1 MSPLDRRPH
10 ITDRMMPEVIYNPP
24 PDRIAFHTSPV
35 FELQFCVRN
44 NHKSVLHAESDR
56 FISAFQVCFHLQL
69 VHILQESVDY
79 QGPSPCERDSG
90 KTHKALPPATP
101 HKVSDH
107 HPDIYLLWYPSTYR
121 HPYQSSTWP
130 SIPIA
135 ASTIGEPVGI
145 MCGCTGPVGIS
156 PLDLVH
162 CAIDNVVGLDID
174 AFEPDSIL
182 QIPPCFFQQAFFWDR
197 QKHPVS
203 LQSLCLPER
212 MLAPLWLKMGE
223 IGKPSSQT

>member
-10 ITDRMMPEVIYNPP
+10 ITDRMMPEVIHNPP

-44 NHKSVLHAESDR
+44 NHKSVLHTESDR
-56 FISAFQVCFHLQL
+56 FISAFQVCFDLQL

-162 CAIDNVVGLDID
+162 CAIDNVVVWTLMHLSQTVFSRFSR
-174 AFEPDSIL
+174 ASSSRL
-182 QIPPCFFQQAFFWDR
+182 FF
-197 QKHPVS
+197 
-203 LQSLCLPER
+203 
-212 MLAPLWLKMGE
+212 G
-223 IGKPSSQT
+223 IGKSTLSRCSPYAYLSEC